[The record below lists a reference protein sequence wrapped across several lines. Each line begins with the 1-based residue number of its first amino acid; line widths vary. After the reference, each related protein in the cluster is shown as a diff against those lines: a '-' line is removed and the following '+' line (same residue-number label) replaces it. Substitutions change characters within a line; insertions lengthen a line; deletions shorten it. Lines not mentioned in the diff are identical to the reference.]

1 VTAVADGRL
10 QALYFDG
17 RSARGQPVWLSVQDG
32 QLRAEA
38 VLAADANGVSA
49 TPATERRPG
58 LAPKPAP
65 DLAPDLP
72 PDPRPDPMRWPL
84 ADVQW
89 PETTRH
95 GQRVLHLRQG
105 GSVQAQD
112 AAAFDTWRQALL
124 SPGGA
129 MGAVGPRHGG
139 ARESWVVRAQQNW
152 RAAAAAA
159 LLLLVLVGVGW
170 RWGVPVVATGVLA
183 VLPQAADKAVGDAAW
198 QSIEERWLEPSFLP
212 AARQAQLRDAFA
224 RSVAAAYPP
233 GPGLPA
239 APVWQ
244 LRFAAADKNIG
255 PNAFALPGGTIV
267 LTDALVE
274 LLKDQDD
281 ALIGVLAHELGHVRH
296 RHGMRAFV
304 QFSLVS
310 AVASLVLGD
319 FSSVLAAV
327 PAFIAQM
334 AYSRDAE
341 READIESVRVMR
353 ASGRPPGALA
363 LLFERLQAEFPKRPA
378 LPMALSSH
386 PADAERLKFFRDAER
401 GR

>member
-1 VTAVADGRL
+1 MADLRL

-17 RSARGQPVWLSVQDG
+17 RSARGQAVWLSVQGG
-32 QLRAEA
+32 QLCAQP
-38 VLAADANGVSA
+38 VLAADPGA
-49 TPATERRPG
+49 TDNPP
-58 LAPKPAP
+58 PAP
-65 DLAPDLP
+65 LH
-72 PDPRPDPMRWPL
+72 WPL

-95 GQRVLHLRQG
+95 GQRVLHLRPG
-105 GSVQAQD
+105 GSLQAGE

-124 SPGGA
+124 APGA
-129 MGAVGPRHGG
+129 ALSQAHPQAAG

-170 RWGVPVVATGVLA
+170 RWGVPLAATGVLA
-183 VLPQAADKAVGDAAW
+183 VLPHAADKAVGDAALL
-198 QSIEERWLEPSFLP
+198 SIEERWLEPSHLP
-212 AARQAQLRDAFA
+212 AARQAQLREAFA
-224 RSVAAAYPP
+224 RTVAAAYPP
-233 GPGLPA
+233 GPGPA
-239 APVWQ
+239 TAPIWK

-281 ALIGVLAHELGHVRH
+281 ALMGVLAHELGHVRH

-327 PAFIAQM
+327 PAFVAQM

-341 READIESVRVMR
+341 READIESVRLMR

-363 LLFERLQAEFPKRPA
+363 VLFKRLQAEFPKRPA

-386 PADAERLKFFRDAER
+386 PADEERLKFFRDAER
-401 GR
+401 GH